1 MLKPRLAL
9 LVGIVCISIFPILV
23 KLNYTPGLI
32 SAFYR
37 MFIAVILVV
46 PYALFIKKLKWYSP
60 KTMVLMFVC
69 GILFGSDVA
78 VWNIAIQES
87 TATQASLLTNLAPVW
102 VGVGSYFFL
111 TNKPSRNFWIGT
123 VFALFGMVI
132 LVGVDTFIHFS
143 FDIAFLLGILSGVF
157 YAMYILVSKKVLE
170 EVDVLP
176 FMCYSLLTSSV
187 FLAIVNMFFGSA
199 FTGFSTIGWGV
210 LVIQGVVCQLLAWT
224 LLSYA
229 TQNMRA
235 TRVSL
240 SLLSQ
245 AVLAALLAWW
255 FLDEEITLQMI
266 GGGFVILCG
275 IAITFIDTPISSSRF
290 LKKN

>member
-9 LVGIVCISIFPILV
+9 LVGIMCISIFPILV

-37 MFIAVILVV
+37 MLIAAILIV
-46 PYALFIKKLKWYSP
+46 PYALLTRKLEWYSS
-60 KTMVLMFVC
+60 KTMLLIVVC

-102 VGVGSYFFL
+102 VGIGSYFFL

-123 VFALFGMVI
+123 LFALLGMVI

-143 FDIAFLLGILSGVF
+143 FDIAFLLGVLSGVF
-157 YAMYILVSKKVLE
+157 YAMYILVSKKVLA

-176 FMCYSLLTSSV
+176 FMCYSLLTSSF
-187 FLAIVNMFFGSA
+187 FLAIINLFFGST
-199 FTGFSTIGWGV
+199 FTGFSTIGWSV

-229 TQNMRA
+229 TQKMRA

-275 IAITFIDTPISSSRF
+275 IAITFIDIPISIVNSF
-290 LKKN
+290 KK